1 MVLLSKKMVDVIA
14 NEISSTIK
22 KKIKR
27 LLAKICFAPHSLHTT
42 TLPNDSFTR
51 SRKLNSAVQPF
62 FIHFILQYFVF
73 GINDLASKKFY

>member
-1 MVLLSKKMVDVIA
+1 
-14 NEISSTIK
+14 
-22 KKIKR
+22 
-27 LLAKICFAPHSLHTT
+27 LHTT
-42 TLPNDSFTR
+42 TLPSDSFTR